1 MGINNISIVAD
12 HDYDHQI
19 IKASSSP
26 ITVPNSYTTTSPYN
40 SHPSSTSTSPTSS
53 AAAAVPVV
61 MSPCAACKIL
71 RRRCVEKCVL
81 APYFPPTDPLK
92 FTIAHRVFGASNI
105 IKFLQQE
112 LPESQRADAVSSMVY
127 EANARIRDPVYG
139 CAGAIC
145 QLQNQISELQAEL
158 AKAQAE
164 VVNMQSQQANL
175 VALIYMEMAQTTS
188 SSPHQEIAPAVFFPS
203 QPQQLQI
210 QSMDTSCFLDD
221 SNLGASWDP
230 LWT

>member
-1 MGINNISIVAD
+1 MECK
-12 HDYDHQI
+12 DYTPFSSPSS
-19 IKASSSP
+19 SSSP
-26 ITVPNSYTTTSPYN
+26 PLHSP
-40 SHPSSTSTSPTSS
+40 PSFNPSQSLPPPPRPS
-53 AAAAVPVV
+53 VV
-61 MSPCAACKIL
+61 LSPCAACKIL

-81 APYFPPTDPLK
+81 APYFPPTDPYK

-105 IKFLQQE
+105 IKFLQE

-145 QLQNQISELQAEL
+145 HLQKQVSELQAQL

-164 VVNMQSQQANL
+164 LVTSQSQQRNL
-175 VALIYMEMAQTTS
+175 LALICMHEMAQS
-188 SSPHQEIAPAVFFPS
+188 SQEPIL
-203 QPQQLQI
+203 QQQQL
-210 QSMDTSCFLDD
+210 MDTSCFLDD
-221 SNLGASWDP
+221 TTWEP